1 MNDDLVARLPQD
13 LRELAVVRATRIRA
27 HAHQTT
33 EWMAAARLDAL
44 ESERDRAIEAEARE
58 RTEHDDLRTEYLK
71 RIAELEARQWPHPTD
86 PETQRAMAAGAEA
99 LKRVA
104 VLEAALRPFAVAH
117 KPMLDNWNCD
127 TFVVASCGSTKITV
141 ADLGAA
147 RTALT
152 GGHHADRG

>member
-1 MNDDLVARLPQD
+1 MNDDLEQRLIDQSVNEYSD
-13 LRELAVVRATRIRA
+13 RGALLRE
-27 HAHQTT
+27 
-33 EWMAAARLDAL
+33 AAAR
-44 ESERDRAIEAEARE
+44 IEA
-58 RTEHDDLRTEYLK
+58 
-71 RIAELEARQWPHPTD
+71 LEARQWPQPTD

-147 RTALT
+147 RAALT
-152 GGHHADRG
+152 GGHHED